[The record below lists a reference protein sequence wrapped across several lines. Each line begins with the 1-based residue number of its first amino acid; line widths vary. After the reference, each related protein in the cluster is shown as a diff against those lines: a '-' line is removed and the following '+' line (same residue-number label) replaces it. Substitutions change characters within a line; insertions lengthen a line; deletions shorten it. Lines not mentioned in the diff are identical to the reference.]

1 MDWFLSVSLGASSA
15 AVVLAAL
22 GVESMSMSSRSSVL
36 AARPAAPLERDR
48 ELLELD
54 DWDTAC

>member
-1 MDWFLSVSLGASSA
+1 
-15 AVVLAAL
+15 
-22 GVESMSMSSRSSVL
+22 MSMSSRSSVL